1 MLTNSSLTR
10 DNYQQ
15 TRLFVDSIFAYNSV
29 FSWPF
34 GETFFTN
41 ENKTLRPLPAVSLT
55 SPQPTLKEK
64 QTISLHRTDFSLYG
78 NVN

>member
-1 MLTNSSLTR
+1 MLTISSLTR

-34 GETFFTN
+34 GETFFHKK
-41 ENKTLRPLPAVSLT
+41 NKTIRPLPAVSLT
-55 SPQPTLKEK
+55 SPHPTFKEK
-64 QTISLHRTDFSLYG
+64 QQFLYTELTSHFMET
-78 NVN
+78 